1 MKATAKTTT
10 TPLQN
15 LILRSTAFAFFLTS
29 LIVMLKSKTRSSHG
43 STKDLEYRFT
53 DYKPFRFVV
62 AVDLLGCLYSFMRVI
77 QILSGITGGFCFYLS
92 CIVDQVMSYIILS
105 SVSAGIGCIMLTK
118 EFLQDGN
125 LYGAAAKK
133 FLRFALASVC
143 VEVLGFFIIAFCA
156 VISGYNLSCYLSS
169 PTVSTVSSEETP
181 DCKTDTKQQSNAC

>member
-125 LYGAAAKK
+125 LY
-133 FLRFALASVC
+133 
-143 VEVLGFFIIAFCA
+143 